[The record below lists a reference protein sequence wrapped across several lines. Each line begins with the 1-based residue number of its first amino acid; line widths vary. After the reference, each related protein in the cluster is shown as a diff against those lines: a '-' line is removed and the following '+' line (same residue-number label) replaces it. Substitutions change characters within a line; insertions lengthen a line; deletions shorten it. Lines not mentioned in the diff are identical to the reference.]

1 MTEASEINRDEI
13 INATG
18 KTLEQWFSELDQKG
32 FQCIHWKQ
40 QLNTLSQEYQVD
52 RLWAERI
59 VEAYCSECGLPWK
72 DQANEQFKVIV
83 SKTFHHPYQQVKQL
97 AEDWFETEQ
106 RAKAMHGNMN
116 GGSKRYK
123 WITDDSE
130 VALTL
135 EKLNAE
141 KTRVILAHQDLNS
154 TTDVDIMRNF
164 WKAQLPGMIET
175 L

>member
-1 MTEASEINRDEI
+1 MTDASEINRNEI

-32 FQCIHWKQ
+32 FQCVHWKQ
-40 QLNTLSQEYQVD
+40 QLNTLSKEYQVD

-59 VEAYCSECGLPWK
+59 VQAYCSECGLPWK
-72 DQANEQFKVIV
+72 DQVSDNIKVVV

-106 RAKAMHGNMN
+106 RAKALN
-116 GGSKRYK
+116 GKEGVGPKRYK

-130 VALTL
+130 VAITL
-135 EKLNAE
+135 EKLDKG
-141 KTRVILAHQDLNS
+141 KTRIILEHQDIQS
-154 TTDVDIMRNF
+154 ITDADIMRNF
-164 WKAQLPGMIET
+164 WRSHLPGMIET